1 MGSVLKAVLKY
12 NPSYDNVLLAS
23 CVDDLEEF
31 GASIAYNYV
40 AKYGKVEVLRF
51 LNDVEIVYTG
61 NEPEG
66 EADVLDFCF
75 NYYFRHNC

>member
-1 MGSVLKAVLKY
+1 MSSVLKAVLAY
-12 NPSYDNVLLAS
+12 NPSYDNVLLVS
-23 CVDDLEEF
+23 CVGDLDDF
-31 GASIAYNYV
+31 AASVAYNYV

-61 NEPEG
+61 NDHEV